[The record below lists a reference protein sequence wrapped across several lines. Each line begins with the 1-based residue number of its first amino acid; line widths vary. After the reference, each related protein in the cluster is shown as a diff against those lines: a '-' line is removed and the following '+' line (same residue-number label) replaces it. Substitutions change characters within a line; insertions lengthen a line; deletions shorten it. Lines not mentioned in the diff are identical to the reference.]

1 MTITPAKIIMLAAG
15 TAVAI
20 LYLHNAALK
29 SENEALRNER
39 DGLREEIAAREKERA
54 KTAAEMQKLTA
65 KAAALQKTG
74 IKGEDRINETIKKS
88 GDPCLGRRP
97 DDSMLNLL
105 RDKIPDNPE

>member
-1 MTITPAKIIMLAAG
+1 MTITPANIIM
-15 TAVAI
+15 I
-20 LYLHNAALK
+20 LTGMVAALCLYTAAIK
-29 SENEALRNER
+29 NENKALRQER

>member
-1 MTITPAKIIMLAAG
+1 MTITPANIIMVLTWMVAALC
-15 TAVAI
+15 
-20 LYLHNAALK
+20 LYTAALK
-29 SENEALRNER
+29 NENKALQNER
-39 DGLREEIAAREKERA
+39 DTLREEIATHERERA

-97 DDSMLNLL
+97 DDAMLNLL
-105 RDKIPDNPE
+105 REQLPHHPE

>member
-1 MTITPAKIIMLAAG
+1 MTITPANIIMVLTG
-15 TAVAI
+15 MV
-20 LYLHNAALK
+20 AALCLYSAAIK
-29 SENEALRNER
+29 NENKALRQER

>member
-1 MTITPAKIIMLAAG
+1 MTITPAKIIMVLTG
-15 TAVAI
+15 MV
-20 LYLHNAALK
+20 AALCLYSAAIK
-29 SENEALRNER
+29 NENKALRQER

-74 IKGEDRINETIKKS
+74 IKGEDRINEAIKKS

>member
-1 MTITPAKIIMLAAG
+1 MTITPAKIIM
-15 TAVAI
+15 I
-20 LYLHNAALK
+20 LTGMVAALCLYTAAIK
-29 SENEALRNER
+29 NENKALRQER

-54 KTAAEMQKLTA
+54 KTAAEIQKLTA

>member
-1 MTITPAKIIMLAAG
+1 MTITPAKIIM
-15 TAVAI
+15 I
-20 LYLHNAALK
+20 LTGMVAALCLYNSVIK
-29 SENEALRNER
+29 NENKALRQER

>member
-1 MTITPAKIIMLAAG
+1 MTITPAKIIM
-15 TAVAI
+15 I
-20 LYLHNAALK
+20 LTGMVAALCLYTAAIK
-29 SENEALRNER
+29 SENKALRQER

-54 KTAAEMQKLTA
+54 KTAAEIQKLTA

>member
-1 MTITPAKIIMLAAG
+1 MTITPAKIIM
-15 TAVAI
+15 I
-20 LYLHNAALK
+20 LTGMVAALCLYSAAIK
-29 SENEALRNER
+29 NENKALRQER

-105 RDKIPDNPE
+105 RDRIPDNPE

>member
-1 MTITPAKIIMLAAG
+1 MSITPAKIIMVLTG
-15 TAVAI
+15 MV
-20 LYLHNAALK
+20 AALCLYSAAIK
-29 SENEALRNER
+29 NENKALRQER